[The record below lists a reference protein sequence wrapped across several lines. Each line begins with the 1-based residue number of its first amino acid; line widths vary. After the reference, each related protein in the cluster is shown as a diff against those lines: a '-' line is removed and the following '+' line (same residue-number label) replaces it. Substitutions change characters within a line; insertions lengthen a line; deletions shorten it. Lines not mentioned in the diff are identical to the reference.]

1 MFILTLMGEVGL
13 AKSHILQGI
22 GWEWVEKGKVCH
34 YTKVARLLDLLQATY
49 DVTPVEIR
57 SAEETPFQR
66 KLNYY
71 CKVPLLLLDDMGVE
85 KMTEW
90 RQEKLDIIVDYRYEN
105 KLPLVVS
112 TNIPFSQM
120 SHRISDR
127 LQDKQIGRFIALS
140 GPSYRT
146 ATDES

>member
-1 MFILTLMGEVGL
+1 M
-13 AKSHILQGI
+13 
-22 GWEWVEKGKVCH
+22 
-34 YTKVARLLDLLQATY
+34 ARLLDLLQASY

-57 SAEETPFQR
+57 SPEETPFQR

-71 CKVPLLLLDDMGVE
+71 CKVPLLLLDDLGVE

-90 RQEKLDIIVDYRYEN
+90 RLEKLDTIVNYRYEN

-112 TNIPFSQM
+112 TNLPFSQM
-120 SHRISDR
+120 SRRIADR
-127 LQDKQIGRFIALS
+127 LLDKRIGKFVVLS

-146 ATDES
+146 DDENY